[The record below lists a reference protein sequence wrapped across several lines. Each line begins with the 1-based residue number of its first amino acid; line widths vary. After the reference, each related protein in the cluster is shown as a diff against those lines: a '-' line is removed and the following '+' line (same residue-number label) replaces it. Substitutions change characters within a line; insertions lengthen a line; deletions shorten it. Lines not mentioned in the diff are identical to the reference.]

1 MCRPLRG
8 GCMVDRRSFITST
21 IAFATAVAVGNEA
34 EGRSGASTP
43 ADAAPAPTE
52 PAIALVDLSL
62 GGSAAFAAAARERGL
77 DTLQYRGDVA
87 AVWMREL
94 EPRLRSGPIAI
105 AGYTSAAT
113 WFCLDLLARDFGART
128 VQRSDETEAVSF
140 VISQSPGRRAA
151 LAPAAVRAQWS
162 SRHA

>member
-1 MCRPLRG
+1 
-8 GCMVDRRSFITST
+8 MVDRRFFITST
-21 IAFATAVAVGNEA
+21 IAFATALAAGKEA
-34 EGRSGASTP
+34 EGRSRASTP
-43 ADAAPAPTE
+43 ADAAALAPGE
-52 PAIALVDLSL
+52 PAVALVDRSL
-62 GGSAAFAAAARERGL
+62 GGSAAFAAAARARGL
-77 DTLQYRGDVA
+77 RTLEFMGDAA

-94 EPRLRSGPIAI
+94 EPRLRLGPIAI

-128 VQRSDETEAVSF
+128 AQRSDETDAVSF

-162 SRHA
+162 AQNA

>member
-1 MCRPLRG
+1 
-8 GCMVDRRSFITST
+8 MVDRRSFITST
-21 IAFATAVAVGNEA
+21 IAFATAVAVGNDA
-34 EGRSGASTP
+34 QARSIAATP
-43 ADAAPAPTE
+43 AETRLAPTE
-52 PAIALVDLSL
+52 SGVALVDRSL
-62 GGSAAFAAAARERGL
+62 GGSAAFAVAARARGL
-77 DTLQYRGDVA
+77 GILEFTGDVA

-94 EPRLRSGPIAI
+94 EPRLRAGPVAI

-162 SRHA
+162 AQHA